1 MKPSF
6 FCVLGLAVLCCT
18 SCGNTNGLYPV
29 SGQVT
34 CKGQPAVGAT
44 VLFQRQGADP
54 LQEPT
59 RMGVVQPDGSFSIDS
74 GQLGKGAAVGDYAV
88 RIVWRQDPALP
99 RDGGRKS
106 HWPDRLKGRYA
117 DREHPLL
124 WAEVKPRNNHLPP
137 FELTESD
144 E

>member
-1 MKPSF
+1 MKPGF
-6 FCVLGLAVLCCT
+6 FWPLGLLALACT
-18 SCGNTNGLYPV
+18 SCGNSNGLYPV
-29 SGQVT
+29 TGQVT
-34 CKGQPAVGAT
+34 YKGEPAVGAT
-44 VLFQRQGADP
+44 VFFQRQGADP

-88 RIVWRQDPALP
+88 CIVWRQDPGLP
-99 RDGGRKS
+99 RDGGRIS

-124 WAEVKPRNNHLPP
+124 RVEIKPQNNQLPP
-137 FELTESD
+137 FELKD
-144 E
+144 EG